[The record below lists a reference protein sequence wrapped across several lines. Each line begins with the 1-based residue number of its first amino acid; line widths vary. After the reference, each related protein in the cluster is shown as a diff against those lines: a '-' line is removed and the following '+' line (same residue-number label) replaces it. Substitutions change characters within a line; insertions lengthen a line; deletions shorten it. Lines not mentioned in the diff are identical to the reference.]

1 MRKIDMFN
9 QFLSGMD
16 KEMQAQLRYFFTHQ
30 MMIDKIN
37 SKREREQL
45 KQEIVDEVLARIYLT
60 IDASEVIE
68 KIKELQDEINKLG
81 K

>member
-1 MRKIDMFN
+1 MRRIDMFN
-9 QFLSGMD
+9 QFISGMD
-16 KEMQAQLRYFFTHQ
+16 KEMQAQLRYFFNHQ

-60 IDASEVIE
+60 IDVSEVIE